1 MVVDSH
7 AEGPPEGPPVPTV
20 VPSTVYAPS
29 EPLRGR
35 ATAGPAWPPVTQRTE
50 VQAALSERAAA
61 YTRVRDEAPSAL
73 LFVTEPV
80 TWTQGRSVVYATRST
95 RPVLEGVYRIRSALV
110 QLMALVVLATA
121 LVTLAVGLS
130 VARPLERIARAMRRI
145 GAGSLDE
152 EIPVVGAGEIRDVA
166 AAPSRSR
173 RQCRGHSEPTRR
185 RPHRRAGGRPGPV
198 PEALRPH
205 LFERFFTT
213 EAAERGTG
221 LGLAIVRSVAEAHG
235 GRAYLDPCWTEGA
248 RFVIELPT
256 VRSDARG

>member
-1 MVVDSH
+1 MSF
-7 AEGPPEGPPVPTV
+7 T
-20 VPSTVYAPS
+20 
-29 EPLRGR
+29 RR
-35 ATAGPAWPPVTQRTE
+35 AR
-50 VQAALSERAAA
+50 
-61 YTRVRDEAPSAL
+61 RVRS
-73 LFVTEPV
+73 
-80 TWTQGRSVVYATRST
+80 S
-95 RPVLEGVYRIRSALV
+95 EGVYRIRSALV

-185 RPHRRAGGRPGPV
+185 RPHRRAGGRPGPGV